1 MEPKKPDNIFARR
14 QQIEAP
20 LDPNRYT
27 TLSRLAT
34 DPGHRLIVCLGG
46 GSAIGLGANVALVH
60 ILEELGLRS
69 QISQIWGTS
78 AGAIVGGSWAS
89 GTAPEKM
96 LPLVKAAHRTVDVCW
111 LRLVLSIL
119 LRPFG
124 YPLPEGLIKGRG
136 IAALIDEGLRVKTF
150 EDCVVQF
157 RCIAVAE
164 DGQPRRTVLRQGP
177 LLPAIYSSMTLPG
190 IFMTHGPLPGG
201 DRCYFDGGVV
211 EKTPLLSPISEH
223 LRSGDPR
230 KLVLLATHFGNHG
243 HLMAGR
249 SFIHRFFHTVDSL
262 EDLAWPYQ
270 LAEARNYSNVALA
283 LLDPQIR
290 VSNVLDL
297 SLVERHYLQAKE
309 AFSDALQNA
318 RIALLLGSN

>member
-1 MEPKKPDNIFARR
+1 MEPKKPDDIFARR

-27 TLSRLAT
+27 TLRRLAT
-34 DPGHRLIVCLGG
+34 DPGHRLVVCFGG

-60 ILEELGLRS
+60 ILEELDLKG
-69 QISQIWGTS
+69 QVSQIWGTS
-78 AGAIVGGSWAS
+78 AGAIVGGCWAT
-89 GTAPEKM
+89 GTSPEKM
-96 LPLVKAAHRTVDVCW
+96 LPLIKAAHRTVDVCW
-111 LRLVLSIL
+111 LRLVFSIL

-136 IAALIDEGLRVKTF
+136 IAALIDEGLQVKTF
-150 EDCVVQF
+150 EDCVIQF

-201 DRCYFDGGVV
+201 DRCYFDGGVA

-230 KLVLLATHFGNHG
+230 KLVLLATHFANHG

-283 LLDPQIR
+283 LLDPQII

-318 RIALLLGSN
+318 RIALLLGSK